1 MTDLLTDL
9 LQEAL
14 ARFEEVFARA
24 REMEPSEPTAVILA
38 TADAD
43 GRPSARTVLLKGL
56 DERGFVFYTNSR
68 SRKGRDLREN
78 PRAALAFFWQTVFE
92 QVQVEGPVEPVSDEE
107 SDAYWA
113 TRRRESCIGAWA
125 SDQSAPLA
133 SREELIVRYAEHE
146 RRFAGGQ
153 VPRPPNWRGYRVVP
167 DRIEFWRPGDHRLN
181 ERDCY
186 ERTTGGGWRRFLL
199 HP

>member
-1 MTDLLTDL
+1 MTDLLR
-9 LQEAL
+9 EAL

-24 REMEPSEPTAVILA
+24 GETESSEPTAVILA
-38 TADAD
+38 TADGE
-43 GRPSARTVLLKGL
+43 GRPSARTVLLKGV

-92 QVQVEGPVEPVSDEE
+92 QVLVEGAVEPVSEAE

-113 TRRRESCIGAWA
+113 TRRRESCLGAWA

-133 SREELIVRYAEHE
+133 SREELNARYAEHE
-146 RRFAGGQ
+146 RRFAGTD
-153 VPRPPNWRGYRVVP
+153 VPRPPHWRGYRIVP
-167 DRIEFWRPGDHRLN
+167 ERIEFWRPGDHRLN
-181 ERDCY
+181 DRECY
-186 ERTTGGGWRRFLL
+186 ERTEEGGWRRFLL
-199 HP
+199 NP